1 MSIIVDRFKK
11 IKSNINKDNINIIA
25 VSKTYS
31 LDYIKPLID
40 HGHLHF
46 GENKVQ
52 EADSKW
58 KSIRDT
64 RKDLKIHLIGKLQ
77 TNKAKKALEI
87 FDYIHSLDNQKL
99 ADTLCKL
106 EKTKSKKINYFIQV
120 NVGMEK
126 QKSGIHPNELDD
138 FYSYCSKELN
148 LNILGLMAIPPD
160 DGNQEKHFKY
170 LYETNLTLGLKHLSM
185 GMSADYNIALKYN
198 STFLRIGSSIF
209 GERS

>member
-11 IKSNINKDNINIIA
+11 IKSNINKDNVNIIA

-77 TNKAKKALEI
+77 TNKAKRALEI

-106 EKTKSKKINYFIQV
+106 EKVKSKKINYFIQV
-120 NVGMEK
+120 NVGMES

-138 FYSYCSKELN
+138 FYSYCSKELK

-209 GERS
+209 GQRS